1 MITVYHVPHTRSLRV
16 LWLMEE
22 LGEEYRIE
30 KLGFPLQPD
39 YLEINPAGTVP
50 AIDDDGIRMGES
62 LAILQYITGRRLPQ
76 SMEFT
81 VGPNPSP
88 ADYAAHLQFLHYGE
102 ASLMCAVSVIFR
114 TVKLAPED
122 QKDNFSV
129 RDLKAAFGRR
139 LPLLDARMEDGR
151 EWIMGEKFTIAD
163 ISVGYALI
171 IAQML
176 GMGEMLSDK
185 VSAYVERLKARPA
198 YQRAIAK

>member
-22 LGEEYRIE
+22 LGEDYRIE
-30 KLGFPLQPD
+30 KLGFPLPPE

-76 SMEFT
+76 AMEFT
-81 VGPNPSP
+81 VGPNPNP

-102 ASLMCAVSVIFR
+102 ASLTSAVSVIFR
-114 TVKLAPED
+114 TVKLAPDD

-139 LPLLDARMEDGR
+139 LALLDARMEDGR

-163 ISVGYALI
+163 ISVGYPLM

-185 VSAYVERLKARPA
+185 VVAYVERLKARPA

>member
-30 KLGFPLQPD
+30 KLGFPLPPE

-76 SMEFT
+76 AIGIT
-81 VGPNPSP
+81 VGPNPEP
-88 ADYAAHLQFLHYGE
+88 ADYATHLQFLHYGE
-102 ASLMCAVSVIFR
+102 ASLTSAVSVIFR
-114 TVKLAPED
+114 TVKLAPEGE
-122 QKDNFSV
+122 KDNFSV

-139 LPLLDARMEDGR
+139 LALLNAHMDDDR
-151 EWIMGEKFTIAD
+151 EWIMGDKFTIAD
-163 ISVGYALI
+163 ISVGYPLMV
-171 IAQML
+171 AQML
-176 GMGEMLSDK
+176 DMGDMLSDK
-185 VSAYVERLKARPA
+185 VAAYVERLKARPA